1 MKNSTLIL
9 IDGSSYLYRAYY
21 APPHLTNSKN
31 EPTGAVFG
39 VIHMIKHLLNQYQ
52 PEHIAVIFD
61 TKGKNFRHE
70 MYADYKANRAS
81 MPDDLRQQIKP
92 LYQVIDAMGIPRI
105 GIEGVEADDVIGTLA
120 IQAAA
125 LGWNTLISTGDK
137 DMAQLVNDQIHLINT
152 MNNTYFKSAEVTQKF
167 GVNPTQIVDFL
178 ALMGDKSDNV
188 PGLPGV
194 GEKTAQALIQSLH
207 SIDNIYS
214 HLDDIKDLSFRGAK
228 TMAKKLIE
236 HKDSVMLSKALVTI
250 KCDVPHEFDLAELVL
265 RPPERETLIQLYRD
279 LEFRK
284 LLDEQLRLDSSTE
297 VTKQEQPSLEYECIL
312 SESQL
317 NEWLNR
323 LQNCQRFSIDIET
336 TGLDYLNASL
346 VGISLAISPHQA
358 AYIPVGHDVEKAPK
372 QLSKAYVLSHLKP
385 ILENDKYKK
394 IGQNIKYDMHILQ
407 NEGVQLQG
415 IEFDT
420 MLASYVINSI
430 ASRHNMH
437 DLALKYLGK
446 KTSSFEDIAGKGSQQ
461 KTFNQIELTVA
472 TDYACEDADIT
483 LQLYHVLSPML
494 AQTPSLQTLFN
505 KIELP
510 LLSVLCEM
518 ERAGVLLDKTQLL
531 DQAEELA
538 YQLEDLEQEA
548 YAMAGEQF
556 NLNSTK
562 QLRYVFFNKLQY
574 PILRKTPKGEP
585 STAEDVLTDLA
596 LDHELPNVILVH
608 RSLSKLKNTYL
619 DKLPM
624 MIDAKTGR
632 LHTHYHQAVTTTG
645 RLSSSEPNLQ
655 NIPVRTQEGRRI
667 RNAFVARDNHVI
679 LAADYSQ
686 IELRIMA
693 HLSEDASL
701 LEAFG
706 ANKDIHQATAAE
718 VFNVP
723 FADVTQD
730 QRRRAKAVN
739 FGLIYGMSA
748 YGLSQQLDISR
759 YEAQSYIDTYFERYP
774 QVAVYMENTR
784 RQAEDKG
791 FIETIYGRRLYLP
804 DIKAANHQRREAA
817 KRAAINAPMQGS
829 AADIIKIAMIEVS
842 KWLQV
847 QPNVHMLMQVHDEL
861 VFEVHKSHIESARQE
876 VKRLMT
882 ESVLL
887 NVPLIVDIGIAD
899 SWEQAH

>member
-1 MKNSTLIL
+1 
-9 IDGSSYLYRAYY
+9 
-21 APPHLTNSKN
+21 
-31 EPTGAVFG
+31 
-39 VIHMIKHLLNQYQ
+39 
-52 PEHIAVIFD
+52 
-61 TKGKNFRHE
+61 
-70 MYADYKANRAS
+70 
-81 MPDDLRQQIKP
+81 
-92 LYQVIDAMGIPRI
+92 
-105 GIEGVEADDVIGTLA
+105 
-120 IQAAA
+120 
-125 LGWNTLISTGDK
+125 
-137 DMAQLVNDQIHLINT
+137 
-152 MNNTYFKSAEVTQKF
+152 
-167 GVNPTQIVDFL
+167 
-178 ALMGDKSDNV
+178 
-188 PGLPGV
+188 
-194 GEKTAQALIQSLH
+194 
-207 SIDNIYS
+207 
-214 HLDDIKDLSFRGAK
+214 
-228 TMAKKLIE
+228 
-236 HKDSVMLSKALVTI
+236 
-250 KCDVPHEFDLAELVL
+250 
-265 RPPERETLIQLYRD
+265 
-279 LEFRK
+279 
-284 LLDEQLRLDSSTE
+284 
-297 VTKQEQPSLEYECIL
+297 
-312 SESQL
+312 
-317 NEWLNR
+317 
-323 LQNCQRFSIDIET
+323 
-336 TGLDYLNASL
+336 
-346 VGISLAISPHQA
+346 
-358 AYIPVGHDVEKAPK
+358 
-372 QLSKAYVLSHLKP
+372 
-385 ILENDKYKK
+385 
-394 IGQNIKYDMHILQ
+394 
-407 NEGVQLQG
+407 
-415 IEFDT
+415 
-420 MLASYVINSI
+420 
-430 ASRHNMH
+430 
-437 DLALKYLGK
+437 
-446 KTSSFEDIAGKGSQQ
+446 
-461 KTFNQIELTVA
+461 
-472 TDYACEDADIT
+472 TDYACENADIT
-483 LQLYHVLSPML
+483 LQLYHALSPML

-505 KIELP
+505 EIELP

-518 ERAGVLLDKTQLL
+518 ERAGVMLDKTQLL
-531 DQAEELA
+531 DQSEELA
-538 YQLEDLEQEA
+538 YQLEDLEKEA
-548 YAMAGEQF
+548 YVMAGEQF

-693 HLSEDASL
+693 HLSEDSGL

-718 VFNVP
+718 VFNVA

-748 YGLSQQLDISR
+748 YGLSQQLDIAR
-759 YEAQSYIDTYFERYP
+759 YEAHSYIDTYFKRYP

-804 DIKAANHQRREAA
+804 DIRAANHQRREAA

-842 KWLQV
+842 KWLQA

-882 ESVLL
+882 ESVSL